1 MNVVS
6 VLINSILLF
15 VFIIFELSAIA
26 NVGGILSDKEKKI
39 YGLIFFLLIVLSLLA
54 IYCNI

>member
-15 VFIIFELSAIA
+15 VFVIFELSAIA
-26 NVGGILSDKEKKI
+26 NVDGILSDKEKKI